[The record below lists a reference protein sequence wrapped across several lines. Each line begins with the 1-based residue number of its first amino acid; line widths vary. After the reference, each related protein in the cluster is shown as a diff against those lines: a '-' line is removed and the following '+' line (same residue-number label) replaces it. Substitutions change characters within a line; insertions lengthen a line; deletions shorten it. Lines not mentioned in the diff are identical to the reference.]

1 MKYIFKI
8 LKHNNLTNPTMENT
22 YNLLI
27 FHNNYNNNINF
38 EDDFNSVVPYP
49 SFFDNS
55 SILKL
60 TMVSLLLTLPL

>member
-1 MKYIFKI
+1 
-8 LKHNNLTNPTMENT
+8 MENT

-27 FHNNYNNNINF
+27 FHNNNNNINF
-38 EDDFNSVVPYP
+38 EDDFNSVVPHP

-60 TMVSLLLTLPL
+60 TVVSLSLTLPL